1 MSGEDVHTL
10 HVSSPEPHMYPD
22 THSLPSPDYPSSPPH
37 YTQSAPSPFPQRC
50 TYCAVFSI
58 IGIVNVSKYPIYPPV
73 LGLGIALICS
83 TFAIP
88 NVRPLLISVHRTA
101 ACECVCIH
109 APAPRFVNAA
119 MKSGV
124 QAEGFRSSGRRR
136 YVCEVKSITNM
147 LEGWRRSF

>member
-1 MSGEDVHTL
+1 M
-10 HVSSPEPHMYPD
+10 
-22 THSLPSPDYPSSPPH
+22 
-37 YTQSAPSPFPQRC
+37 
-50 TYCAVFSI
+50 
-58 IGIVNVSKYPIYPPV
+58 YPPV

-83 TFAIP
+83 IFAILK
-88 NVRPLLISVHRTA
+88 VLPLLIKVHRTA

-124 QAEGFRSSGRRR
+124 QAEGLRSSGRRR
-136 YVCEVKSITNM
+136 YVREAKSITNM